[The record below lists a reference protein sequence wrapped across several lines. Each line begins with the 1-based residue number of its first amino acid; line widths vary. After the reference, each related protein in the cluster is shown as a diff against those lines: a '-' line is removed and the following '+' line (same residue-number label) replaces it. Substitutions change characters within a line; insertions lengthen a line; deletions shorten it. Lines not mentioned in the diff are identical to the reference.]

1 MKRTYGP
8 SYQEASTRLTP
19 LRGNFP
25 ASEWATNEAS
35 GTADSSSWKLGA
47 NSIINLQ
54 IGQVAIN

>member
-8 SYQEASTRLTP
+8 SYQEASTRLNP

-35 GTADSSSWKLGA
+35 GKADSSSWKLGA
-47 NSIINLQ
+47 NSIIHL
-54 IGQVAIN
+54 